1 MTARALAVLGIAAAS
16 LAARAVRAEPSVSL
30 ALSKP
35 AAGDRSLLVA
45 GADARGAGVLRARLG
60 VDYASAPLVV
70 LDSNQQAYDVVS
82 QQLWLEPG
90 VSFALAHRFL
100 LSLDVP
106 LVLLETGE
114 AAPETLD
121 VPAGSAPALGDV
133 KLGARARLLGDA
145 DSAWK
150 LAGGAELWFPTAT
163 EPWAGDGAFRAKPAV
178 TTSIES
184 LRARGALELGVLVRS
199 SERVPSLLPLRTST
213 ALVFGLAT
221 SAALDRGGE
230 LFVGPEVSVALG
242 VADGAKLFDPRST
255 AGQALLGARYTP
267 HLGPWFVSLGAGPG
281 FGQAPGAADFR
292 ALASFGFS
300 PEAPPPPPD
309 GDDDR
314 VPDEHDACATVPGSP
329 SEDPLMN
336 GCPELP
342 TDTDGDAIAD
352 FADACPKTPGPA
364 NVERRRHGCPP
375 EKTTTPPPPP
385 PPQVDLTEEE
395 LVLVQQVTF
404 ETGTAV
410 LRAESSGILTEVA
423 RLLAEHTEIALVE
436 VQGHTDETGTG
447 DFNRR
452 LSENRARSVVEWLVG
467 HGVAPERL
475 VAKGYG
481 KDQPIADNATEAGRA
496 KNRRVVFRILKRSDT
511 ATPAPASAPTPGGAP

>member
-1 MTARALAVLGIAAAS
+1 VAALAVAVLAAS
-16 LAARAVRAEPSVSL
+16 AARAEPSVSL

-35 AAGDRSLLVA
+35 AAGDRALLVA

-70 LDSNQQAYDVVS
+70 RDANQNAYDVVS

-100 LSLDVP
+100 LSLDAP
-106 LVLLETGE
+106 LVLAESGE
-114 AAPETLD
+114 AAPATLGD
-121 VPAGSAPALGDV
+121 LPAGSAPALGDV

-150 LAGGAELWFPTAT
+150 LAGGAELWFPTAS
-163 EPWAGDGAFRAKPAV
+163 EPWAGDGAVRVKPAV
-178 TTSIES
+178 TSSVES
-184 LRARGALELGVLVRS
+184 ERARGALELGLLVRS
-199 SERVPSLLPLRTST
+199 SERVPSILPLRTSS

-230 LFVGPEVSVALG
+230 LFVGPEVSVAFG

-267 HLGPWFVSLGAGPG
+267 GLGPFFASLGLGPG

-292 ALASFGFS
+292 VLASVGFS

-314 VPDEHDACATVPGSP
+314 VADEHDACPSVPGSA

-352 FADACPKTPGPA
+352 MSDACPRTPGPA

-375 EKTTTPPPPP
+375 EKSSTPPP
-385 PPQVDLTEEE
+385 PPQVDVTEQE

-410 LRAESSGILTEVA
+410 LRAESNALLTEVA
-423 RLLAEHTEIALVE
+423 RLLAEHTAIELIE

-447 DFNRR
+447 EFNRR

-496 KNRRVVFRILKRSDT
+496 KNRRVVFRILRRTD
-511 ATPAPASAPTPGGAP
+511 APASPPVSAPAPSPAPVPGGTP